1 MMENIAADLMF
12 VFRDP
17 DEFYEQQSAIV
28 ERIVVRNYNA
38 QGREDLILKDTDGIF
53 NAENFSAESLTSIAI
68 KEVTT

>member
-1 MMENIAADLMF
+1 MEKIAADLML

-17 DEFYEQQSAIV
+17 EEFYEQQSAIV
-28 ERIVVRNYNA
+28 ERIVLRNYNA